1 MPVSLTGLIQSHMY
15 PIKTTI
21 PEGLALKE
29 GDEADLRVVIQ
40 DGVLVV
46 TKILRL
52 KAAADSP
59 TADYK
64 VKLGAWNRK

>member
-1 MPVSLTGLIQSHMY
+1 MY

-21 PEGLALKE
+21 PEGLVLKE

-40 DGVLVV
+40 DGAVVV
-46 TKILRL
+46 TKILRH
-52 KAAADSP
+52 KSAADSA
-59 TADYK
+59 TSDYK

>member
-1 MPVSLTGLIQSHMY
+1 MY

-40 DGVLVV
+40 NGEIVV
-46 TKILRL
+46 TKILRQ
-52 KAAADSP
+52 KSAAASSA
-59 TADYK
+59 ADYK

>member
-1 MPVSLTGLIQSHMY
+1 MY

-21 PEGLALKE
+21 PEGLVLKE

-40 DGVLVV
+40 DGVVVV
-46 TKILRL
+46 TKILRQ
-52 KAAADSP
+52 KSAESP

-64 VKLGAWNRK
+64 VKLGVWNRK

>member
-1 MPVSLTGLIQSHMY
+1 MH

-46 TKILRL
+46 TKVLRQ
-52 KAAADSP
+52 KSSESP
-59 TADYK
+59 TPDYK

>member
-1 MPVSLTGLIQSHMY
+1 MY

-21 PEGLALKE
+21 PEGLLLKE

-40 DGVLVV
+40 DGAVVV

-52 KAAADSP
+52 KSSADTAA
-59 TADYK
+59 ADYK

>member
-1 MPVSLTGLIQSHMY
+1 MY

-40 DGVLVV
+40 DGVMVV
-46 TKILRL
+46 TKMLRL
-52 KAAADSP
+52 KSASASSA
-59 TADYK
+59 ADYK

>member
-1 MPVSLTGLIQSHMY
+1 MY

-29 GDEADLRVVIQ
+29 GDEADLRVIIQ

-46 TKILRL
+46 TKILRQ
-52 KAAADSP
+52 KSAES
-59 TADYK
+59 TNADYK
-64 VKLGAWNRK
+64 AKLGAWNRK

>member
-1 MPVSLTGLIQSHMY
+1 MH

-40 DGVLVV
+40 GGVLVV
-46 TKILRL
+46 TKVLRQ
-52 KAAADSP
+52 KSSESSTP
-59 TADYK
+59 DYK

>member
-1 MPVSLTGLIQSHMY
+1 MA
-15 PIKTTI
+15 PIKITL
-21 PEGLALKE
+21 PEGLTLKE

-46 TKILRL
+46 TKVLRQ
-52 KAAADSP
+52 KSAESP

>member
-1 MPVSLTGLIQSHMY
+1 MVLCGLQWPNMY

-21 PEGLALKE
+21 AEGLALKE
-29 GDEADLRVVIQ
+29 GDEADLRVVMQ
-40 DGVLVV
+40 DGAIVV

-52 KAAADSP
+52 KSAVDS
-59 TADYK
+59 TAADYK

>member
-1 MPVSLTGLIQSHMY
+1 MY

-21 PEGLALKE
+21 PEGLAFKE
-29 GDEADLRVVIQ
+29 GDEADLRVVIE
-40 DGVLVV
+40 DGAIVV

-52 KAAADSP
+52 KSTSASAA
-59 TADYK
+59 ADYK

>member
-1 MPVSLTGLIQSHMY
+1 MGHMY

-21 PEGLALKE
+21 PEGLVLKE

-40 DGVLVV
+40 DGAIVV

-52 KAAADSP
+52 KSAAESSA
-59 TADYK
+59 ADYK

>member
-1 MPVSLTGLIQSHMY
+1 MY

-40 DGVLVV
+40 DGAIVV
-46 TKILRL
+46 TKILRH
-52 KAAADSP
+52 KAAAASAA
-59 TADYK
+59 ADYK

>member
-1 MPVSLTGLIQSHMY
+1 MY

-29 GDEADLRVVIQ
+29 GDEADLRVIIQ

-46 TKILRL
+46 TKVLRQ
-52 KAAADSP
+52 KSAEPP

>member
-1 MPVSLTGLIQSHMY
+1 MY

-21 PEGLALKE
+21 PEGLLLKE

-40 DGVLVV
+40 DGAVVV

-52 KAAADSP
+52 KSATDTAA
-59 TADYK
+59 ADYK

>member
-1 MPVSLTGLIQSHMY
+1 MY

-29 GDEADLRVVIQ
+29 GDEADLRVIIQ

-46 TKILRL
+46 TKVLRQ
-52 KAAADSP
+52 KSAESP
-59 TADYK
+59 NADYK